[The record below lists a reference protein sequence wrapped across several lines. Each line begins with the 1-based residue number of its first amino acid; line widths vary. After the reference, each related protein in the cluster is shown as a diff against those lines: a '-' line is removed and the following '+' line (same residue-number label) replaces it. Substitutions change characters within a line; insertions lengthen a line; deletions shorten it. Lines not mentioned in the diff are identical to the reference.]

1 MGEHNYNLGSSKLEA
16 GVVCCCR
23 VTWTDTEAQDTQ
35 SECSWQ
41 DGSEGDQA
49 GRPTI
54 EEVNSDGIQRVIN
67 LQPHQWYSAPCTE

>member
-1 MGEHNYNLGSSKLEA
+1 MQSK
-16 GVVCCCR
+16 
-23 VTWTDTEAQDTQ
+23 
-35 SECSWQ
+35 CSWQ

-67 LQPHQWYSAPCTE
+67 LQPHQWYSAPCTEYWSSFWGNKEAPAQLARRPIQKVAQAGLVIP